1 MAPKA
6 PTVEVKAITEA
17 DVLAVANGKKTW
29 AETMGM
35 TRQEAFGLAQ
45 SAYRFFEFGQ
55 RERGKAIMLML
66 IELNPKVAAFSAL
79 LGGMLGRDGDEEA
92 AAQCYSTAIAL
103 EPLNLSARVNRAE
116 LFLKQ
121 GKLDG
126 ALEDLLAA
134 TKADP
139 EQKTVLGK
147 RAWRL
152 ARTTSQA
159 LKELIARAPAA
170 RRPPPTS
177 APRR

>member
-1 MAPKA
+1 MVQKPKA
-6 PTVEVKAITEA
+6 PEVAPISEA
-17 DVLAVANGKKTW
+17 DVYAVANGKKTW

-66 IELNPKVAAFSAL
+66 IELNPKVAAFQAL
-79 LGGMLGRDGDEEA
+79 LGGMLGRDGDEAA
-92 AAQCYSTAIAL
+92 AAQCYSAAIAL

-126 ALEDLLAA
+126 ALDDLLAG

-152 ARTTSQA
+152 ARTTSAA
-159 LKELIARAPAA
+159 LKELIGRAPAA
-170 RRPPPTS
+170 KRPPAP